1 MPSAIVLKG
10 LVKEFSGVRAV
21 DGLSFSVERGEIF
34 GLVGPDGAGK
44 TTTMRMLVGV
54 LLPSSG
60 TAEVAGFDIVRQSE
74 EIKKRIGYMSQKF
87 SLYGELSVQENLD
100 FFADLHLVSGPE
112 KEERQKRL
120 LQFSKLGPF
129 VSRQA
134 RFLSGG
140 MKQKLGLSCALIH
153 TPEILFLDE
162 PTTGVDPVSRRE
174 LWEIVYD
181 LLEENVTVFVSTPY
195 MDEAERCSRVGFI
208 HKGKILALDDP
219 KRLKAASGREVFELK
234 VKNPRHWRE
243 RLEGLPGLVELEIFG
258 DKLHL
263 SFSKGEM
270 EEQTLA
276 GLLAQKGAVADS
288 VRRILPSLEDLFISL
303 VKSRPAS
310 G

>member
-1 MPSAIVLKG
+1 MPAAVVVKD
-10 LVKEFSGVRAV
+10 LVKKFAGTTAV

-54 LLPSSG
+54 LLPTSG
-60 TAEVAGFDIVRQSE
+60 RAEVGGFDIVRQAE

-87 SLYGELSVQENLD
+87 SLYGELTVQENLD
-100 FFADLHLVSGPE
+100 FFANLYLVPPQE
-112 KEERQKRL
+112 KAGRQGRL

-129 VSRQA
+129 AGRQA
-134 RFLSGG
+134 RHLSGG

-195 MDEAERCSRVGFI
+195 MDEAERCSRVAFI

-219 KRLKAASGREVFELK
+219 RRLKRSGNREVFEVK
-234 VKNPRHWRE
+234 IKNPRQWRE
-243 RLEGLPGLVELEIFG
+243 GLEGLPGLLELEIFG

-263 SFSKGEM
+263 SFAKGKM
-270 EEQTLA
+270 EERGLTE
-276 GLLAQKGAVADS
+276 LLAQKGAQADS
-288 VRRILPSLEDLFISL
+288 VRRIVPSLEDLFISL
-303 VKSRPAS
+303 VKSQPV

>member
-1 MPSAIVLKG
+1 MPAAIVLKN
-10 LVKEFSGVRAV
+10 LVKEFSGTKAV

-44 TTTMRMLVGV
+44 TTTIRMLVGV
-54 LLPSSG
+54 LLPTSG
-60 TAEVAGFDIVRQSE
+60 TAEVAGFDVVRQAE

-100 FFADLHLVSGPE
+100 FFADTYLVSGPE
-112 KEERQKRL
+112 KEKRQKRL
-120 LQFSKLGPF
+120 LHFSKLGPF
-129 VSRQA
+129 VDRQA
-134 RFLSGG
+134 RYLSGG

-162 PTTGVDPVSRRE
+162 PTTGVDPVSRRD

-195 MDEAERCSRVGFI
+195 MDEAERCSRVAFI
-208 HKGKILALDDP
+208 HKGRILALDDP

-234 VKNPRHWRE
+234 LKNPRQWRPS
-243 RLEGLPGLVELEIFG
+243 LEMLPKLVELEIFG

-263 SFSKGEM
+263 SFPKGGM
-270 EEQTLA
+270 EEGAL
-276 GLLAQKGAVADS
+276 GELLAQSGAKPDS

-303 VKSRPAS
+303 VKNQPA
-310 G
+310 GG

>member
-1 MPSAIVLKG
+1 MPPAIVVED
-10 LVKEFSGVRAV
+10 LVKKFEETTAV

-44 TTTMRMLVGV
+44 TTAMRILVGV
-54 LLPSSG
+54 LLPTSG
-60 TAEVAGFDIVRQSE
+60 TAEVAGFDVVRQPE
-74 EIKKRIGYMSQKF
+74 EIKRRIGYMSQKF
-87 SLYGELSVQENLD
+87 SLYGELTVQENLN
-100 FFADLHLVSGPE
+100 FFADVYLVSGPE
-112 KEERQKRL
+112 KEARQKRL
-120 LQFSKLGPF
+120 LHFSKLGPF
-129 VSRQA
+129 VNRQA
-134 RFLSGG
+134 RHLSGG

-195 MDEAERCSRVGFI
+195 MDEAERCSRVAFI
-208 HKGKILALDDP
+208 HRGKILALDDP
-219 KRLKAASGREVFELK
+219 KQLKKASGREVFEVK
-234 VKNPRHWRE
+234 VKNPRQWRE
-243 RLEGLPGLVELEIFG
+243 GLAGLPGLAELEVFG

-263 SFSKGEM
+263 SFAKGGMSEK
-270 EEQTLA
+270 ELGE
-276 GLLAQKGAVADS
+276 LLAQKGAEVES

-303 VKSRPAS
+303 VKSRSES